1 MIKRALAISTF
12 ACLLAGSPLAARASM
27 DVLDYTVL
35 RDGSPIGSHTVK
47 LERNGSRTLV
57 NVKSD
62 IEVKVLFVSA
72 YRFVQKSTEEWEN
85 GKLVRLVSKTHDDGP
100 DYELS
105 VDKAAEALNVSAAK
119 SVKGKAETPENGG
132 KSVAPQTVLPA
143 SLWNADTVRQT
154 QLLNTIHGQ
163 VMKVTVAEQGRE
175 AVAVKGSQVQAA
187 HYAIRGELERDLW
200 IDAEGNVVQYQF
212 KDRTGSQ
219 ISYVLR

>member
-1 MIKRALAISTF
+1 MKKIFLSVAALGCLLSAAPLPALA
-12 ACLLAGSPLAARASM
+12 AM
-27 DVLDYTVL
+27 DTLDYTVL
-35 RDGSPIGSHTVK
+35 RDGSPIGRHTVK
-47 LERNGSRTLV
+47 VERNGARTLV
-57 NVKSD
+57 SINSD

-100 DYELS
+100 DYDLS
-105 VDKAAEALNVSAAK
+105 VATASDGLSVTAAK
-119 SVKGKAETPENGG
+119 SVKGKAETAENGG
-132 KSVAPQTVLPA
+132 ASAAPQTVLPA
-143 SLWNADTVRQT
+143 SLWNPETVRQSS
-154 QLLNTIHGQ
+154 LLNTIHGK
-163 VMKVTVAEQGRE
+163 VMSVTVAEQGKE
-175 AVAVKGSQVQAA
+175 PVAVKGASIPAS